1 MSSAYKK
8 GDEEEDDE
16 EEDEEGLVTAETRIV
31 LVS

>member
-8 GDEEEDDE
+8 GDEEEEDD